1 MTAIIYK
8 RPRPNRPDFPTH
20 AAIPPMN
27 IYFHFYYQE
36 IKIVAVHRSVGHLN
50 IREDL
55 PIPIL
60 LRFDGVL
67 TSHLLENYSNQIQQ
81 GYR

>member
-8 RPRPNRPDFPTH
+8 QPRPNQPDVPTH

-55 PIPIL
+55 SYPDLFEVRRSSDYFPRLGIMECH
-60 LRFDGVL
+60 
-67 TSHLLENYSNQIQQ
+67 T
-81 GYR
+81 